1 MGKMVVQFRNS
12 TFRICDAAQVN
23 VMPISESRIEVY
35 ENGQRVPFAYRPP
48 ALTASLF
55 QSDDAVLERY
65 VKQEPADYRER
76 QMATG
81 LLFLFE
87 DEATQVTARTEKQRF
102 HGQICSGDMW
112 LIPAF
117 VLHSAIF
124 PEVHGVVA
132 LSMGSLALE
141 RHVGPLMH
149 GGRMEFAPQ
158 LSLKDTQ
165 LEHLV
170 RGLVGVAEEGPQADP
185 LIAELLLH
193 ATCLRLA
200 KRYAVSKL
208 NLAPRT
214 GGLPPMRLK
223 RVLSYVEANLD
234 TAITLSQLSGVADMS
249 LYYFAT
255 LFKQS
260 TSLTP
265 HQYVLRRR
273 IERAKELLRE
283 TKAGV
288 LEISLSVGFEQ
299 PTNFSRTFRRL
310 TGTSPTHYRRNFF

>member
-1 MGKMVVQFRNS
+1 MSV
-12 TFRICDAAQVN
+12 
-23 VMPISESRIEVY
+23 PESRIEVY
-35 ENGQRVPFAYRPP
+35 EKGQRVPFAHRPP
-48 ALTASLF
+48 LWTASLF
-55 QSDDAVLERY
+55 QSGDAVLERY
-65 VKQEPADYRER
+65 VKQEPADYGER
-76 QMATG
+76 QMAAV

-102 HGQICSGDMW
+102 HGQVCSGDMW
-112 LIPAF
+112 LIPPF
-117 VLHSAIF
+117 IPHSAVF
-124 PEVHGVVA
+124 PGVHGVVA
-132 LSMGSLALE
+132 LSIGSLAME

-149 GGRMEFAPQ
+149 GGRIELAPQ
-158 LSLKDTQ
+158 YGLKDSP
-165 LEHLV
+165 LEHMV
-170 RGLVGVAEEGPQADP
+170 RALVGVAEEGPQADP
-185 LIAELLLH
+185 LITELLLN

-223 RVLSYVEANLD
+223 RVLSYIEANLD
-234 TAITLSQLSGVADMS
+234 RVITLSELSGVAEMS

-260 TSLTP
+260 TNLSP

-273 IERAKELLRE
+273 IERAKQLLRE

-288 LEISLSVGFEQ
+288 LELSLSLGFEQ
-299 PTNFSRTFRRL
+299 PNNFARTFRRL
-310 TGTSPTHYRRNFF
+310 TGTSPTHYRRNPF

>member
-1 MGKMVVQFRNS
+1 
-12 TFRICDAAQVN
+12 
-23 VMPISESRIEVY
+23 MPISESRIKVY
-35 ENGQRVPFAYRPP
+35 ENGHRVPFAYRPP
-48 ALTASLF
+48 LSTASLF

-65 VKQEPADYRER
+65 VKQEPANYRER

-87 DEATQVTARTEKQRF
+87 DELTQATARTEEQRF
-102 HGQICSGDMW
+102 HGEVCSGDMW
-112 LIPAF
+112 LIPPFA
-117 VLHSAIF
+117 LHSAFF
-124 PEVHGVVA
+124 PGVHGVVA
-132 LSMGSLALE
+132 LSIGPLALE
-141 RHVGPLMH
+141 RHVSPLMH
-149 GGRMEFAPQ
+149 GGRMEFAPRF
-158 LSLKDTQ
+158 SLKDSQ

-185 LIAELLLH
+185 LIAELLLN

-214 GGLPPMRLK
+214 GGLPPMRLQ
-223 RVLSYVEANLD
+223 RVLSYIEANLD
-234 TAITLSQLSGVADMS
+234 RAITLSQLSTVADMS

-260 TSLTP
+260 TKLSP

-273 IERAKELLRE
+273 IERAKQLLRE

-288 LEISLSVGFEQ
+288 LEISLSLGYEQ
-299 PTNFSRTFRRL
+299 PNNFARTFRRL
-310 TGTSPTHYRRNFF
+310 TGTSPTHYRRNLL